1 MIKLIKLQ
9 CPNCGASLDV
19 DSSLKTCFCQ
29 YCGTKILIHN
39 ENEKIIRKV
48 DEAKIRQAELEHD
61 LEVRRMD
68 KAQEDAEIQR
78 DIAMAQAQGEQNVRE
93 RVALVREENKK
104 SRKRKRLISFAIFF
118 VLGIVVSATTGMIY
132 AVPLALV
139 SWLVYIL
146 KMIPREEDTKAMS
159 EAGLARFPKDL
170 GNIQEQDCSYIVSS
184 LEMSGF
190 THISTKN
197 LHDGKRRLFSGGN
210 LNKVERITLNGKPP
224 KRGTLYPEDVPVI
237 VTYHGE

>member
-93 RVALVREENKK
+93 RV
-104 SRKRKRLISFAIFF
+104 
-118 VLGIVVSATTGMIY
+118 VL
-132 AVPLALV
+132 
-139 SWLVYIL
+139 
-146 KMIPREEDTKAMS
+146 
-159 EAGLARFPKDL
+159 DL

-190 THISTKN
+190 THISAKN

-210 LNKVERITLNGKPP
+210 LNKVEKITLNGKPP
-224 KRGTLYPEDVPVI
+224 KRGTLYPQDVPVI
-237 VTYHGE
+237 ITYHGE